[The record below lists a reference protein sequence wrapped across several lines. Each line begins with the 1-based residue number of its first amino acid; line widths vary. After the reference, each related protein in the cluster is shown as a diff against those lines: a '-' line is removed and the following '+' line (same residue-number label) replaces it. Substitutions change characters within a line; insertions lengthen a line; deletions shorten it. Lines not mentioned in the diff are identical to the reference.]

1 MLFRLEPAMHA
12 ISTSVPSP
20 HRKVIPIVPYGVKG
34 RYRNIK
40 SLILAIAYLVYFSLP
55 WLTWHGTQ
63 RMGPPILIDLGSLR
77 VNLFD
82 LVLYSNDLI
91 IVVGLLVMAV
101 TLLFIT
107 ASLYG
112 RMFCGF
118 FCFQTLWTDAFR
130 YIERLVQGEAQAR
143 LRLRKQP
150 WSAGKIARIGITHGL
165 WLLLSL
171 ATALTFTLY
180 FMPALVLFAGLFDG
194 TLPTAAYNTMAVLT
208 ATTYVA
214 AGLAREQV
222 CLVVCPYGKFQTAMQ
237 DSRTIT
243 VIYDQGRGERTLGRA
258 SPRPQLKPPALR
270 AEQGYGDCVDCNYC
284 VNVCPTGVDIRKGPQ
299 IDCIACGLC
308 VDACNTIMD
317 SLHLPRSLIRF
328 DHEQTNAPSQPRVN
342 TRALSYLAVMAGML
356 GFVAYAAN
364 TVTSF
369 DATVQHHGQPLVTRL
384 SNGDLKNRYILR
396 ITNKTSASAHYIL
409 RVEGLPGNSLTGAT
423 QPIVPAGKTYT
434 QIFNIVLP
442 EETAMN
448 TAKFKLTLMQK
459 GNPDGIKSFNLP
471 YFSGIMTRS

>member
-1 MLFRLEPAMHA
+1 MQAVSPP
-12 ISTSVPSP
+12 SPSP

-34 RYRNIK
+34 RYRTIK
-40 SLILAIAYLVYFSLP
+40 STILAVAYLVYFSLP
-55 WLTWHGTQ
+55 WLTWHGKQ
-63 RMGPPILIDLGSLR
+63 RMGPPILIDVSSLR

-82 LVLYSNDLI
+82 LVIYSNDLI

-101 TLLFIT
+101 ALLFIA

-130 YIERLVQGEAQAR
+130 FIERLVQGEAQAR
-143 LRLRKQP
+143 QRLRKQP
-150 WSAGKIARIGITHGL
+150 WSAEKMAKISITHGL
-165 WLLLSL
+165 WLLLSF

-180 FMPALVLFAGLFDG
+180 FMPASVLFSGMIDG
-194 TLPTAAYNTMAVLT
+194 TLPIAAYNTMAVLT

-222 CLVVCPYGKFQTAMQ
+222 CLVACPYGKFQTAMQ
-237 DSRTIT
+237 DARTIT
-243 VIYDQGRGERTLGRA
+243 VIYDQERGERTLGRA

-270 AEQGYGDCVDCNYC
+270 AEQGVGDCVDCNYC
-284 VNVCPTGVDIRKGPQ
+284 VNVCPTGVDIRKGLQ

-328 DHEQTNAPSQPRVN
+328 DREQTSAPSQPRVN
-342 TRALSYLAVMAGML
+342 ARALSYLAVMAGML
-356 GFVAYAAN
+356 GFVTYTAY
-364 TVTSF
+364 TVTPF
-369 DATVQHHGQPLVTRL
+369 DATVQHHAQPLVTRL

-396 ITNKTSASAHYIL
+396 ITNKTTAKAQFIL
-409 RVEGLPGNSLTGAT
+409 RVDGLPANSLSGAT
-423 QPIVPAGKTYT
+423 QPNIPAGKTYT
-434 QIFNIVLP
+434 QIFNIILP

-459 GNPDGIKSFNLP
+459 GNPDGIKSFDLP
-471 YFSGIMTRS
+471 YFSGSLKRS